1 MKANDSTRP
10 TLPFSSSF
18 QKFFPAHSLPNTDCH
33 IFHALRGKSDDCFK
47 NKVAHPVATACKG
60 FQNSGRNG
68 VSYFLTRGWGSS
80 TEGPSQITPEAERE
94 LRDEGISIL
103 KSRMIIITVL
113 SLATLYSGGKATM
126 PAQSKPAATPSGPEK
141 LSDDAR
147 RGEGLFL
154 QRCSLCHLPRKLKF
168 GSPPVIGP
176 SLSGQ
181 FKDATPDQMK
191 VLRGFILKGGP
202 DMPGFQ
208 YGLEPKEV
216 DDLIA
221 YLKTL

>member
-1 MKANDSTRP
+1 MIFAVVLVFAALSGHETVNLLAQNKA
-10 TLPFSSSF
+10 
-18 QKFFPAHSLPNTDCH
+18 
-33 IFHALRGKSDDCFK
+33 
-47 NKVAHPVATACKG
+47 
-60 FQNSGRNG
+60 
-68 VSYFLTRGWGSS
+68 
-80 TEGPSQITPEAERE
+80 
-94 LRDEGISIL
+94 
-103 KSRMIIITVL
+103 
-113 SLATLYSGGKATM
+113 
-126 PAQSKPAATPSGPEK
+126 AATPSNTEK
-141 LSDDAR
+141 LSDEAR

-181 FKDATPDQMK
+181 FKDAGPDQMK
-191 VLRGFILKGGP
+191 ILRGFILKGGP

>member
-1 MKANDSTRP
+1 MIVLGLTALHAFGTPNLLAQNK
-10 TLPFSSSF
+10 PFAS
-18 QKFFPAHSLPNTDCH
+18 P
-33 IFHALRGKSDDCFK
+33 
-47 NKVAHPVATACKG
+47 
-60 FQNSGRNG
+60 
-68 VSYFLTRGWGSS
+68 
-80 TEGPSQITPEAERE
+80 
-94 LRDEGISIL
+94 
-103 KSRMIIITVL
+103 
-113 SLATLYSGGKATM
+113 
-126 PAQSKPAATPSGPEK
+126 PAAEK
-141 LSDDAR
+141 LSEEAR

-168 GSPPVIGP
+168 GSAAVIGP

-181 FKDATPDQMK
+181 FKDAAPDQMK
-191 VLRGFILKGGP
+191 ILRGFILKGGP

>member
-1 MKANDSTRP
+1 M
-10 TLPFSSSF
+10 
-18 QKFFPAHSLPNTDCH
+18 
-33 IFHALRGKSDDCFK
+33 
-47 NKVAHPVATACKG
+47 KVALGLACLSSIGARDLPVQNKSAT
-60 FQNSGRNG
+60 
-68 VSYFLTRGWGSS
+68 
-80 TEGPSQITPEAERE
+80 TPAVA
-94 LRDEGISIL
+94 G
-103 KSRMIIITVL
+103 
-113 SLATLYSGGKATM
+113 
-126 PAQSKPAATPSGPEK
+126 K
-141 LSDDAR
+141 LSEVER

-154 QRCSLCHLPRKLKF
+154 QRCSICHLPRNLKF

-181 FKDATPDQMK
+181 FKDAAPDQMK
-191 VLRGFILKGGP
+191 ILRGFILKGGP

>member
-1 MKANDSTRP
+1 MR
-10 TLPFSSSF
+10 
-18 QKFFPAHSLPNTDCH
+18 
-33 IFHALRGKSDDCFK
+33 
-47 NKVAHPVATACKG
+47 KV
-60 FQNSGRNG
+60 F
-68 VSYFLTRGWGSS
+68 
-80 TEGPSQITPEAERE
+80 
-94 LRDEGISIL
+94 
-103 KSRMIIITVL
+103 ITVFW
-113 SLATLYSGGKATM
+113 LAAICSCGTAKLL
-126 PAQSKPAATPSGPEK
+126 AQAKPAAGPRGAEK
-141 LSDDAR
+141 LSDDVR

-176 SLSGQ
+176 GLNGQ

-208 YGLEPKEV
+208 YGLEPQEV

>member
-1 MKANDSTRP
+1 MAGE
-10 TLPFSSSF
+10 
-18 QKFFPAHSLPNTDCH
+18 
-33 IFHALRGKSDDCFK
+33 GK
-47 NKVAHPVATACKG
+47 P
-60 FQNSGRNG
+60 
-68 VSYFLTRGWGSS
+68 
-80 TEGPSQITPEAERE
+80 
-94 LRDEGISIL
+94 IL
-103 KSRMIIITVL
+103 KTRMIVFAMFG
-113 SLATLYSGGKATM
+113 LATFCCGGAADL
-126 PAQSKPAATPSGPEK
+126 PAQSKSAAIAPGAEK
-141 LSDDAR
+141 LSEDAK

-181 FKDATPDQMK
+181 FKDAAPDQLK
-191 VLRGFILKGGP
+191 ILRGFILKGGP

>member
-1 MKANDSTRP
+1 
-10 TLPFSSSF
+10 
-18 QKFFPAHSLPNTDCH
+18 
-33 IFHALRGKSDDCFK
+33 
-47 NKVAHPVATACKG
+47 
-60 FQNSGRNG
+60 
-68 VSYFLTRGWGSS
+68 
-80 TEGPSQITPEAERE
+80 
-94 LRDEGISIL
+94 L
-103 KSRMIIITVL
+103 KTRMIIIAVL
-113 SLATLYSGGKATM
+113 GLVTLYSGKTSYLL
-126 PAQSKPAATPSGPEK
+126 AQNQPAATLPGPEK
-141 LSDDAR
+141 LSEQAR

-181 FKDATPDQMK
+181 FKDAAPDQLK
-191 VLRGFILKGGP
+191 ILRGFISRGGP

-216 DDLIA
+216 DDLIE

>member
-1 MKANDSTRP
+1 M
-10 TLPFSSSF
+10 FS
-18 QKFFPAHSLPNTDCH
+18 
-33 IFHALRGKSDDCFK
+33 ALFS
-47 NKVAHPVATACKG
+47 
-60 FQNSGRNG
+60 
-68 VSYFLTRGWGSS
+68 
-80 TEGPSQITPEAERE
+80 RE
-94 LRDEGISIL
+94 
-103 KSRMIIITVL
+103 TVNL
-113 SLATLYSGGKATM
+113 L
-126 PAQSKPAATPSGPEK
+126 AQSKAAVTPPGTEK
-141 LSDDAR
+141 LSDEAR

-181 FKDATPDQMK
+181 FKDAGPDQLK
-191 VLRGFILKGGP
+191 ILRGFILKGGP

-221 YLKTL
+221 YLKSL

>member
-1 MKANDSTRP
+1 MRCFRSNRETRA
-10 TLPFSSSF
+10 F
-18 QKFFPAHSLPNTDCH
+18 
-33 IFHALRGKSDDCFK
+33 ILRKI
-47 NKVAHPVATACKG
+47 
-60 FQNSGRNG
+60 R
-68 VSYFLTRGWGSS
+68 FL
-80 TEGPSQITPEAERE
+80 
-94 LRDEGISIL
+94 
-103 KSRMIIITVL
+103 L
-113 SLATLYSGGKATM
+113 SLALVFAMLAAGRSDGLRAQGKTTVA
-126 PAQSKPAATPSGPEK
+126 PAIADK

-147 RGEGLFL
+147 RGEGFFL

-181 FKDATPDQMK
+181 FKDAGPDQMK
-191 VLRGFILKGGP
+191 ILRNFILKGGP

>member
-1 MKANDSTRP
+1 MKIR
-10 TLPFSSSF
+10 LF
-18 QKFFPAHSLPNTDCH
+18 
-33 IFHALRGKSDDCFK
+33 
-47 NKVAHPVATACKG
+47 
-60 FQNSGRNG
+60 
-68 VSYFLTRGWGSS
+68 
-80 TEGPSQITPEAERE
+80 
-94 LRDEGISIL
+94 IL
-103 KSRMIIITVL
+103 SVL
-113 SLATLYSGGKATM
+113 AFAALYSGGMAYL
-126 PAQSKPAATPSGPEK
+126 PAQSKPAATHHETRK
-141 LSDDAR
+141 LSAEES

-181 FKDATPDQMK
+181 FKDAAPDQQK
-191 VLRGFILKGGP
+191 ILRGFILKGGP

-208 YGLEPKEV
+208 YGLEAKEV

>member
-1 MKANDSTRP
+1 MQSE
-10 TLPFSSSF
+10 
-18 QKFFPAHSLPNTDCH
+18 
-33 IFHALRGKSDDCFK
+33 GK
-47 NKVAHPVATACKG
+47 
-60 FQNSGRNG
+60 
-68 VSYFLTRGWGSS
+68 
-80 TEGPSQITPEAERE
+80 
-94 LRDEGISIL
+94 SIL
-103 KSRMIIITVL
+103 KIRVAIITLVG
-113 SLATLYSGGKATM
+113 LAALHSGGISCLL
-126 PAQSKPAATPSGPEK
+126 AQNKPAATSPGAVT
-141 LSDDAR
+141 LSDEAR

-176 SLSGQ
+176 ILSGQ
-181 FKDATPDQMK
+181 FKDANPDQMK

>member
-1 MKANDSTRP
+1 M
-10 TLPFSSSF
+10 
-18 QKFFPAHSLPNTDCH
+18 
-33 IFHALRGKSDDCFK
+33 
-47 NKVAHPVATACKG
+47 
-60 FQNSGRNG
+60 QNSDENG
-68 VSYFLTRGWGSS
+68 VSYCLTPEYGSS
-80 TEGPSQITPEAERE
+80 TEGPSGPCAVAE
-94 LRDEGISIL
+94 LGWLDEGKSIL
-103 KSRMIIITVL
+103 KIRMTILTAVG
-113 SLATLYSGGKATM
+113 LASLYSGSAFYLL
-126 PAQSKPAATPSGPEK
+126 AQNKSAATQPVAEK
-141 LSDDAR
+141 LSVEAS

-168 GSPPVIGP
+168 GSPPVVGP

-221 YLKTL
+221 YLKTQ